1 MNDILSKYLPENAVE
16 RVFGLIKQHNVHLKI
31 VNERATRH
39 GDYRRTYGGKHIIT
53 VNSSLNKY
61 RFLITL
67 IHEIAHLVAFEK
79 YGTNIKPHGSEW
91 KYTFKVLMVP
101 FINTSVFP
109 DSMIRVVAKH
119 FINPKASSDT
129 DAVLSMALQKYD
141 FKEKYVGKNFL
152 NDLPQGCYFRIKDGR
167 VFQKGSLIVK
177 RYKCMEVKTQNLYFF
192 KPNAVVELVKL

>member
-39 GDYRRTYGGKHIIT
+39 GDYRKTPSGKHLIT
-53 VNSSLNKY
+53 INASLNKY

-101 FINTSVFP
+101 FINTSIFP

-119 FINPKASSDT
+119 FMNPTASSDT
-129 DAVLSMALQKYD
+129 DTMLSIELQKFD
-141 FKEKYVGKNFL
+141 FDEKHVGKNFL
-152 NDLPQGCYFRIKDGR
+152 NDLPLGSYFRIKDGR
-167 VFQKGSLIVK
+167 IFQKGSLIVK
-177 RYKCMEVKTQNLYFF
+177 RFECMEVKTKRLYAF